1 MAASTRI
8 AVALLVTLL
17 TLVASA
23 CSTKRTALVAPP
35 TSVPIRHVL
44 FNGVRVIIEEHRTS
58 DVVAVQLWVK
68 AGGRDEAAS
77 ELGLAHYLEH
87 MLFKGTPT
95 RPGRLIDREVEG
107 TGGRMNAGTSLD
119 FTYYHMVLPASR
131 AVAGVEILA
140 DIGVNASLDEP
151 LLEAEKRVVLEE
163 IRLGEDSPMRFLFK
177 KTYES
182 VFDGHPYGRP
192 VIGTPELIRALTR
205 EQLVRFYRR
214 LYSPENFTLV
224 VVGAVN
230 PDQIRDVATRAFS
243 RLPRGG
249 TARLPAPPIA
259 DLKPRAVALPRPGT
273 QAYLTMA
280 WMAPKLDHAD
290 TPALDLVVA
299 ILGQRR
305 ASRLTEALRERLGL
319 VNSISAG
326 YTAMEAAGVLTVTA
340 QLETDNLARAEREIL
355 VEIQRVRDGGVTEA
369 ERERSVTAA
378 EAGREFQ
385 METAEGRAYTLGR
398 AETVWRLEDELLY
411 LDRLRSVTIEQ
422 MHAAARRYFD
432 PERYIKVTLVPSR
445 TR

>member
-1 MAASTRI
+1 
-8 AVALLVTLL
+8 
-17 TLVASA
+17 
-23 CSTKRTALVAPP
+23 
-35 TSVPIRHVL
+35 
-44 FNGVRVIIEEHRTS
+44 
-58 DVVAVQLWVK
+58 
-68 AGGRDEAAS
+68 
-77 ELGLAHYLEH
+77 
-87 MLFKGTPT
+87 
-95 RPGRLIDREVEG
+95 VEG

-290 TPALDLVVA
+290 TPALGHGGRGRPRVPDGDGGGTSLHAGPGRDRVATRRRAALPRSPPLRDHRADARGGAALLRSRAVRQGHAGPEPDPMRFPLLVVG
-299 ILGQRR
+299 LLVLL
-305 ASRLTEALRERLGL
+305 LTEAT
-319 VNSISAG
+319 SAQTG
-326 YTAMEAAGVLTVTA
+326 NVS
-340 QLETDNLARAEREIL
+340 R
-355 VEIQRVRDGGVTEA
+355 
-369 ERERSVTAA
+369 
-378 EAGREFQ
+378 
-385 METAEGRAYTLGR
+385 YTLPNGL
-398 AETVWRLEDELLY
+398 RLLVRED
-411 LDRLRSVTIEQ
+411 S
-422 MHAAARRYFD
+422 
-432 PERYIKVTLVPSR
+432 
-445 TR
+445 

>member
-23 CSTKRTALVAPP
+23 CSTERTALVAPP
-35 TSVPIRHVL
+35 SSAPIRHVL
-44 FNGVRVIIEEHRTS
+44 FNGVRVIIDEHRTS

-68 AGGRDEAAS
+68 AGGRDEAAN

-87 MLFKGTPT
+87 MLFKGTQT

-280 WMAPKLDHAD
+280 WMRPK
-290 TPALDLVVA
+290 PAA
-299 ILGQRR
+299 SSRWRR
-305 ASRLTEALRERLGL
+305 R
-319 VNSISAG
+319 
-326 YTAMEAAGVLTVTA
+326 
-340 QLETDNLARAEREIL
+340 
-355 VEIQRVRDGGVTEA
+355 RDE
-369 ERERSVTAA
+369 
-378 EAGREFQ
+378 
-385 METAEGRAYTLGR
+385 
-398 AETVWRLEDELLY
+398 
-411 LDRLRSVTIEQ
+411 
-422 MHAAARRYFD
+422 
-432 PERYIKVTLVPSR
+432 PSR
-445 TR
+445 WAGPRPCGDSKTSCSTSIASAP

>member
-35 TSVPIRHVL
+35 TSAPIRHVL

-68 AGGRDEAAS
+68 AGGRDEVAN

-280 WMAPKLDHAD
+280 WMAPKLDHAIVRYTRRRGVTSIPSGTSRSRWSRAGPD
-290 TPALDLVVA
+290 EISAARGWPARSRAHRGDVRA
-299 ILGQRR
+299 DGQRQPLHAAQR
-305 ASRLTEALRERLGL
+305 AAAPRARRFVGGRRGRVAPVPCRIALRDTGDGRDHELPPAHDGP
-319 VNSISAG
+319 G
-326 YTAMEAAGVLTVTA
+326 H
-340 QLETDNLARAEREIL
+340 RALHGNPSR
-355 VEIQRVRDGGVTEA
+355 RR
-369 ERERSVTAA
+369 
-378 EAGREFQ
+378 
-385 METAEGRAYTLGR
+385 GRAPGR
-398 AETVWRLEDELLY
+398 
-411 LDRLRSVTIEQ
+411 
-422 MHAAARRYFD
+422 
-432 PERYIKVTLVPSR
+432 
-445 TR
+445 

>member
-35 TSVPIRHVL
+35 TSAPIRHVL

-68 AGGRDEAAS
+68 AGGRDEAAN

-319 VNSISAG
+319 VNSISAARG
-326 YTAMEAAGVLTVTA
+326 WPARSRAHRGDVRADGQRQPLHAAQRA
-340 QLETDNLARAEREIL
+340 AAPRARRF
-355 VEIQRVRDGGVTEA
+355 VGGRRGRVAPVPCRIALRDTGD
-369 ERERSVTAA
+369 
-378 EAGREFQ
+378 GRDHELPP
-385 METAEGRAYTLGR
+385 AHDGPGHRALHGNPSRRRGRAPGR
-398 AETVWRLEDELLY
+398 
-411 LDRLRSVTIEQ
+411 
-422 MHAAARRYFD
+422 
-432 PERYIKVTLVPSR
+432 
-445 TR
+445 

>member
-35 TSVPIRHVL
+35 TSAPIRHVL

-68 AGGRDEAAS
+68 AGGRDEVAN

-205 EQLVRFYRR
+205 EQLVRHRR
-214 LYSPENFTLV
+214 RIDGVPSLTLTKRCNRRAAHCQRAMLPLYLAPV
-224 VVGAVN
+224 
-230 PDQIRDVATRAFS
+230 IMTRAS
-243 RLPRGG
+243 N
-249 TARLPAPPIA
+249 
-259 DLKPRAVALPRPGT
+259 
-273 QAYLTMA
+273 Q
-280 WMAPKLDHAD
+280 
-290 TPALDLVVA
+290 
-299 ILGQRR
+299 
-305 ASRLTEALRERLGL
+305 
-319 VNSISAG
+319 
-326 YTAMEAAGVLTVTA
+326 AGVSSPHA
-340 QLETDNLARAEREIL
+340 CPRHPSPISSRAPWRC
-355 VEIQRVRDGGVTEA
+355 RDP
-369 ERERSVTAA
+369 
-378 EAGREFQ
+378 GR
-385 METAEGRAYTLGR
+385 
-398 AETVWRLEDELLY
+398 
-411 LDRLRSVTIEQ
+411 
-422 MHAAARRYFD
+422 RR
-432 PERYIKVTLVPSR
+432 I
-445 TR
+445 

>member
-182 VFDGHPYGRP
+182 VFEGHPYGRP
-192 VIGTPELIRALTR
+192 VIGTPELLRALTR

-259 DLKPRAVALPRPGT
+259 DLKPRAVALR
-273 QAYLTMA
+273 
-280 WMAPKLDHAD
+280 D
-290 TPALDLVVA
+290 
-299 ILGQRR
+299 
-305 ASRLTEALRERLGL
+305 RLGL

-432 PERYIKVTLVPSR
+432 PERYVKVTLVPSR